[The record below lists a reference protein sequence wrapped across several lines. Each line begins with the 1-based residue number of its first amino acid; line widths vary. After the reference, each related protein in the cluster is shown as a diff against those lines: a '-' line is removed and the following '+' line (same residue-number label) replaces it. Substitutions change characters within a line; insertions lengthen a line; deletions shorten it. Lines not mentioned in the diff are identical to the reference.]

1 MAETHSLDP
10 FNLDSSAVEAEKRPA
25 YRRIGLLNGLLIG
38 LALGL
43 GAWGLE
49 AWHVAQLPVTG
60 YMPSL
65 ALGLGLMVIMGGLV
79 GWLTSRIALT
89 PVAVALWALT
99 GVLGILIM
107 GYTPYYGRT
116 LMAWLA
122 DWRFRGRDVY
132 PYVLEGSVTGLIL
145 GGLLIIL
152 VLAVLGLLQS
162 YRLENITSE
171 VSQVGRL
178 SRRGWISL
186 LVPLPLVFLAG
197 LVTQSVMANPTAPA
211 VEITNRAILVAQ
223 DFDGDLRDLNLGDGI
238 SYIALRP
245 VQDMIDGDFMLSIVD
260 INPLNA
266 TVVVRAEF
274 SEGAWVYCRVINGQL
289 TFCDDASPAYTRGL
303 RSLITGE
310 PLPDR
315 CRGCGLQSPDE
326 VNTWLAERRDRLGR
340 DPVIERVAQE
350 GSHVLMS
357 VTGDDGYVIEC
368 WIEGVGPTRV
378 TECREVGGGQ

>member
-1 MAETHSLDP
+1 MAQTRSVDP
-10 FNLDSSAVEAEKRPA
+10 FNLDLSADETEKLPA
-25 YRRIGLLNGLLIG
+25 YRRMGLLNGLLIG

-49 AWHVAQLPVTG
+49 AWRVSQLPVRG

-65 ALGLGLMVIMGGLV
+65 LLGLGLMIILGGFV

-89 PVAVALWALT
+89 PVAVVLWALT

-116 LMAWLA
+116 LMAWVA

-132 PYVLEGSVTGLIL
+132 PYVLEGSSTGLVL

-171 VSQVGRL
+171 VNHKGRL
-178 SRRGWISL
+178 SRRGWVSL

-211 VEITNRAILVAQ
+211 VEIVNRAIPVAQ
-223 DFDGDLRDLNLGDGI
+223 SYDGDLRDLDLGDGI

-245 VQDMIDGDFMLSIVD
+245 VQGMIDGDYTLSIVD
-260 INPLNA
+260 VNPLNS

-274 SEGAWVYCRVINGQL
+274 SEGGWVYCRVINGQL

-303 RSLITGE
+303 RSLVTGE
-310 PLPDR
+310 PLPDG
-315 CRGCGLQSPDE
+315 CRGCGLQSLDE
-326 VNTWLAERRDRLGR
+326 VSVWLAQRRDRLGNS
-340 DPVIERVAQE
+340 PIIERVAQE

-357 VTGDDGYVIEC
+357 VTGDDGYAIEC
-368 WIEGVGPTRV
+368 WIEGVAPIRV
-378 TECREVGGGQ
+378 TECREVAG

>member
-10 FNLDSSAVEAEKRPA
+10 FNLDSSAVEAERRPA

-49 AWHVAQLPVTG
+49 AWRVAQLPVMG
-60 YMPSL
+60 YLPPL
-65 ALGLGLMVIMGGLV
+65 ALGLGLLAVLGGLV

-89 PVAVALWALT
+89 PVTVVLWTVA
-99 GVLGILIM
+99 GVLAIFIM
-107 GYTPYYGRT
+107 GYEPYYGRT
-116 LMAWLA
+116 FMAWLA
-122 DWRFRGRDVY
+122 DWRFRGRDIY
-132 PYVLEGSVTGLIL
+132 PYVLEGSTTGLIL

-171 VSQVGRL
+171 VGHKGRL

-186 LVPLPLVFLAG
+186 LTPLPLVFLAG
-197 LVTQSVMANPTAPA
+197 LVTQSVMSNPTAPA

-223 DFDGDLRDLNLGDGI
+223 DFDGDLRDLDLGDGI

-245 VQDMIDGDFMLSIVD
+245 VQDMIDGDFTLSIVD
-260 INPLNA
+260 VNPLNA

-274 SEGAWVYCRVINGQL
+274 SEGGWVYCRVINSQL

-303 RSLITGE
+303 QSLITGE

-315 CRGCGLQSPDE
+315 CRGCGLQSLDE
-326 VNTWLAERRDRLGR
+326 VDAWLATRRDRLGS
-340 DPVIERVAQE
+340 DPIIERVAQE
-350 GSHVLMS
+350 GSHVLMR
-357 VTGDDGYVIEC
+357 VTGDSGYAIEC
-368 WIEGVGPTRV
+368 WIEGVAPTRV
-378 TECREVGGGQ
+378 TGCREMGGAQ

>member
-1 MAETHSLDP
+1 MAETRSLDP
-10 FNLDSSAVEAEKRPA
+10 FNLDLSAVEAEKLPA

-49 AWHVAQLPVTG
+49 AWRVAQLPVTG
-60 YMPSL
+60 YLPSL
-65 ALGLGLMVIMGGLV
+65 ALGLGLMVILGGFV
-79 GWLTSRIALT
+79 GWLSSRIART
-89 PVAVALWALT
+89 PVTVALWIIA

-116 LMAWLA
+116 FMAWLA

-132 PYVLEGSVTGLIL
+132 PYVLEGNATGLIL

-171 VSQVGRL
+171 VSHAGRL
-178 SRRGWISL
+178 SRRGWVSL
-186 LVPLPLVFLAG
+186 LVPLPMVFLAG
-197 LVTQSVMANPTAPA
+197 LVTQGVMANPTAPA

-223 DFDGDLRDLNLGDGI
+223 GYDGDLRDLDLGDGI

-245 VQDMIDGDFMLSIVD
+245 VQEMIDGDFTLSIVD
-260 INPLNA
+260 VNPLNA

-274 SEGAWVYCRVINGQL
+274 SEGGWVYCRVINGQL

-303 RSLITGE
+303 RSVITGE
-310 PLPDR
+310 PLPEG
-315 CRGCGLQSPDE
+315 CRGCGLQATGE
-326 VNTWLAERRDRLGR
+326 VNVWLAERRDRLGSN
-340 DPVIERVAQE
+340 PIIERLGQE

-368 WIEGVGPTRV
+368 WIEGVAPTRV
-378 TECREVGGGQ
+378 TGCREVGE